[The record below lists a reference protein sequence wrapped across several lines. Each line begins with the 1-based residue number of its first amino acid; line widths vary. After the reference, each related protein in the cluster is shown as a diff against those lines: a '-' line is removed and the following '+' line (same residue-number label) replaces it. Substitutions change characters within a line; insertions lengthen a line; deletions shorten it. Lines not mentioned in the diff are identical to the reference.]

1 MKTDKR
7 IVKTKTNIKNA
18 FLELAQ
24 DKKLDDITVSELTA
38 RAKVNRSTF
47 YLHYDS
53 VLRVLEDIETEIA
66 EKIASNFDTFDIN
79 DIYGSTYK
87 TLAKFSALLDGI
99 PCLKKCI
106 VFSDNSPSIIVKI
119 KNILT
124 EKATSAILADFPTIK
139 EDDIKYPVTFAS
151 AGIIE
156 SYLNWVRTNDSKPME
171 VLLAE
176 IGKIT
181 VRILEDIA
189 TTDKK
194 TAQTHESIKSDI

>member
-18 FLELAQ
+18 FLELAK
-24 DKKLDDITVSELTA
+24 DKKLDDITVSELTSH
-38 RAKVNRSTF
+38 AKVNRSTF

-53 VLRVLEDIETEIA
+53 VLGVLADLETEIA

-87 TLAKFSALLDGI
+87 ILAKLSALLDGI
-99 PCLKKCI
+99 PNLKKCI
-106 VFSDNSPSIIVKI
+106 VSSENSTNIIAKL

-124 EKATSAILADFPTIK
+124 EKATYAVLSDFPTLK
-139 EDDIKYPVTFAS
+139 EDDIKYPITFAA

-156 SYLNWVRTNDSKPME
+156 SYLKWVRSGDSKPME
-171 VLLAE
+171 VLIAE
-176 IGKIT
+176 VGKIT

-189 TTDKK
+189 TADKK
-194 TAQTHESIKSDI
+194 TAQTHDSIIY